1 MSNVNNRYK
10 NIFIHIPK
18 NAGSSM
24 EQLHYVGGSGHRTL
38 KEIANNNNKS
48 FLPWAFVRN
57 PYDKIVSLF
66 HFWIGESVPMALS
79 CDGFED
85 FVKSYVQKHTTNNI
99 SEYLQNNNHFNVG
112 IQPQHIFLENDLFK
126 TDDIFIGKFENID
139 SDFKK
144 ITKNISENCGLDI
157 KYEKLHKKNSSKRE
171 GFKKYYTRYLYDLV
185 YDIYKEDF
193 LMFNYKKI

>member
-144 ITKNISENCGLDI
+144 ITKNISENLRI
-157 KYEKLHKKNSSKRE
+157 RYQIRKITQKKQ
-171 GFKKYYTRYLYDLV
+171 FKKRRL
-185 YDIYKEDF
+185 
-193 LMFNYKKI
+193 